1 MGAVM
6 YGDIIPFAMSEQ
18 LIDFV
23 DMFACRLFLAFLFA
37 ESASYLSRMHNAQ
50 TTHTNRLQR
59 IKDWSQLNHFPMEL
73 TSRIV
78 RFYEILWKNFRG
90 VRQASIIKNL
100 PATLRMDVKQHIF
113 KSIVDN
119 WDVVLGITDKG
130 ILASIIHKL
139 EIRIMPNHEYIIK
152 FGELAQSMYFIVKG
166 QVYVVS
172 DEGINLATLGVGKYF
187 GEMALVAESNV

>member
-1 MGAVM
+1 LFGDLTNRDFVVPRADYPDRNFTFQQPPEKLSKLELYVPYLYLSSCTMGAVM
-6 YGDIIPFAMSEQ
+6 YGDIIPYAMSEQ
-18 LIDFV
+18 LIDFT

-59 IKDWSQLNHFPMEL
+59 IKDWSNLNHFPTEMRD
-73 TSRIV
+73 RIV

-90 VRQASIIKNL
+90 VRQTSIIKNL

-119 WDVVLGITDKG
+119 WDVVLGIKDKG
-130 ILASIIHKL
+130 ILASII
-139 EIRIMPNHEYIIK
+139 
-152 FGELAQSMYFIVKG
+152 
-166 QVYVVS
+166 
-172 DEGINLATLGVGKYF
+172 
-187 GEMALVAESNV
+187 